1 MGHDLLQRIIG
12 LMLVILFVVGCG
24 GISPTIPVAEAPAAT
39 PMPSSPTATPFPP
52 TTTPTPEPPT
62 STPVPPT
69 ATPTNTPTLTP
80 SPVPPTATPTN
91 ASPPTSSEG
100 FGVPSGKALL
110 TGALGADV
118 VSVEVTGSPNAYQF
132 SVGIA
137 SPDEGCHQYANW
149 WEVLT
154 KEGELVHRRILDHS
168 HVNEQPFV
176 RSGGPVA
183 IGADTIV
190 VVRAHMHPGGYGGKV
205 MRGTVQTGFEEM
217 ELESDFAAEVE
228 SEPPQPT
235 GCAF

>member
-1 MGHDLLQRIIG
+1 MSQRNYRKYRLVALCFVLGITLLGGCSENQLMFSEVDDLEGSDQEEVDQ
-12 LMLVILFVVGCG
+12 M
-24 GISPTIPVAEAPAAT
+24 
-39 PMPSSPTATPFPP
+39 
-52 TTTPTPEPPT
+52 T
-62 STPVPPT
+62 S
-69 ATPTNTPTLTP
+69 
-80 SPVPPTATPTN
+80 
-91 ASPPTSSEG
+91 
-100 FGVPSGKALL
+100 
-110 TGALGADV
+110 ALGADV
-118 VSVEVTGSPNAYQF
+118 VSVEVTGSPNVYQF

-137 SPDEGCHQYANW
+137 SPDEGCHQYADW

-154 KEGELVHRRILDHS
+154 KEGELVHRRILGHS

-190 VVRAHMHPGGYGGKV
+190 VVRAHMHPGGYGGRV